1 MHNRLRQIIYQL
13 GWLFLILAGLLMVP
27 MFYSLILNDS
37 NKITQAFIY
46 SSLIS
51 LLIALICLGFKP
63 PVPSSLKL
71 SGSMILC
78 AFAWIGISIIGGL
91 PFIFG
96 IDASFVD
103 AFFESVSGFT
113 TTGITVFTGLDTMP
127 LPILLWRGLI
137 QWVGGLGI
145 LTFFLFVTFQN
156 EGDIWQLFAAE
167 SHKINT
173 SRPVPNVFRTI
184 KIFWGVYGLFSVLQ
198 FISLLALQM
207 PVFDAVIHS
216 LTTLSTG
223 GFSNHDSSIGFYAQ
237 SGHVNAAYI
246 EYAITFF
253 MALGGMNFLMH
264 YYWITRQFNTVLTDE
279 ETQGYFKI
287 IALFTSLIVL
297 SIYIAQNDIASFES
311 HVRGTLFQVV
321 SLITSTGY
329 GTIDIGS
336 SYFPPLAKQL
346 FVVLM
351 VVGGCVGS
359 TAGGIK
365 VVRTLVI
372 SKLYKREMK
381 RIYLPRR
388 AIAPIL
394 LNGSTLENNEVLKIA
409 GLLYIWVMLIAVG
422 SGITALFSDLDA
434 FASISGMAS
443 AVGNM
448 GPFYFSV
455 SKMGTLHPV
464 IKYTYIF
471 GMLAGRLEMLPM
483 FVIFQRLAWKSL
495 KRG

>member
-1 MHNRLRQIIYQL
+1 MNSRLRQIIYLL
-13 GWLFLILAGLLMVP
+13 GWLFLILAGLLLVP
-27 MFYSLILNDS
+27 LI
-37 NKITQAFIY
+37 Y
-46 SSLIS
+46 S
-51 LLIALICLGFKP
+51 LLIKESDKVTQSFIYTAILALILGLICLGFRP
-63 PVPSSLKL
+63 LNNPRLKL
-71 SGSMILC
+71 SGGMILC
-78 AFAWIGISIIGGL
+78 AFAWIGVSIVGGL
-91 PFIFG
+91 PFLFG

-113 TTGITVFTGLDTMP
+113 TTGITVFTGLDTMAK
-127 LPILLWRGLI
+127 PILLWRSLI

-184 KIFWGVYGLFSVLQ
+184 KIFWGLYTLFSIIQFVLLL
-198 FISLLALQM
+198 SLGM
-207 PVFDAVIHS
+207 PKFDAVIHS
-216 LTTLSTG
+216 LTALSTG
-223 GFSNHDSSIGFYAQ
+223 GFSNHDASIGYYAQ
-237 SGHVNAAYI
+237 QGYQHAALI
-246 EYAITFF
+246 EYTLICF

-264 YYWITRQFNTVLTDE
+264 YYWLTKQFQTVTSDE
-279 ETQGYFKI
+279 ETRGYFKI
-287 IALFTSLIVL
+287 IIYFTALIVI
-297 SIYIAQNDIASFES
+297 SIYVAGTNLDSFEINF
-311 HVRGTLFQVV
+311 RGTLFQVV

-336 SYFPPLAKQL
+336 SYFPALAKQL
-346 FVVLM
+346 FIALM
-351 VVGGCVGS
+351 VIGGCVGS

-365 VVRTLVI
+365 IVRTLII
-372 SKLYKREMK
+372 SKLYRREVK
-381 RIYLPRR
+381 RIYFPRG
-388 AIAPIL
+388 AVVPVL
-394 LNGSTLENNEVLKIA
+394 LNGSPIENDEVLKIA
-409 GLLYIWVMLIAVG
+409 GLLYIWIALIAIG

-434 FASISGMAS
+434 FQSISGMAS

-455 SKMGTLHPV
+455 GKMGSLSPV

-483 FVIFQRLAWKSL
+483 FVIFQRNAWKSL
-495 KRG
+495 KR

>member
-1 MHNRLRQIIYQL
+1 MHNRLKQIIYLL
-13 GWLFLILAGLLMVP
+13 GWLFLILSGLLLVP
-27 MFYSLILNDS
+27 LMYSVILGETDS
-37 NKITQAFIY
+37 VTHAFIY
-46 SSLIS
+46 SALLSLS
-51 LLIALICLGFKP
+51 IALICLGFRP
-63 PVPSSLKL
+63 NENVQLKL
-71 SGSMILC
+71 SGGMILC
-78 AFAWIGISIIGGL
+78 AFAWIGISIVGGL

-96 IDASFVD
+96 IGASFVD

-113 TTGITVFTGLDTMP
+113 TTGITVFTGLDSMS

-184 KIFWGVYGLFSVLQ
+184 KIFWGVYAIFSLTELIVL
-198 FISLLALQM
+198 LLLGM

-223 GFSNHDSSIGFYAQ
+223 GFSNHDASIGHYAAEGFQ
-237 SGHVNAAYI
+237 NAALI

-264 YYWITRQFNTVLTDE
+264 YYWLTRQYKTVITDD
-279 ETQGYFKI
+279 ETRGYIRI
-287 IALFTSLIVL
+287 IVLFTFLVVL
-297 SIYIAQNDIASFES
+297 SIYVGQTSSSGFES
-311 HVRGTLFQVV
+311 IFRRTIFQVV
-321 SLITSTGY
+321 SLITSTGF
-329 GTIDIGS
+329 GTVDIGS
-336 SYFPPLAKQL
+336 AFFPALAKQL
-346 FVVLM
+346 FIILM
-351 VVGGCVGS
+351 IIGGCVGS
-359 TAGGIK
+359 TAGGVKI
-365 VVRTLVI
+365 VRTLVI
-372 SKLYKREMK
+372 AKLYRRELKRV
-381 RIYLPRR
+381 YLPRG
-388 AIAPIL
+388 AVVPIL
-394 LNGSTLENNEVLKIA
+394 LNGTPIENNEVLKIA
-409 GLLYIWVMLIAVG
+409 GLFYIWIMLILVG

-434 FASISGMAS
+434 FAAISGMAS

-455 SKMGTLHPV
+455 SKMGSLSPV

-483 FVIFQRLAWKSL
+483 FVIFQRLAWRSL
-495 KRG
+495 NR